1 VGLAVVAL
9 VAFGGTTAA
18 ALVGARIGRNFH
30 PQLTESARTQLFGIE
45 ASVVGVLALLLGF
58 SFAMSVERYELRR
71 KLVLDEANAIGTS
84 WLRTASVGD
93 EEAGAEIRQL
103 LSQYVDSRLAIVRAG
118 TAADRHALLE
128 QSERLE
134 RQIWSR
140 AAALARED
148 PRSIPAGLLLQ
159 SLNDMIDLNTL
170 RIGAARNHV
179 PGIVLVALVVVAMLA
194 MGWVGAGVSASGRRG
209 TATLLILAAMI
220 TFVITV
226 IVDLDQP
233 RIGLIRV
240 SQAAMIDLQ
249 HTLRL
254 HDPAAP

>member
-1 VGLAVVAL
+1 VGLTVVAL
-9 VAFGGTTAA
+9 LAFGGTTTA

-45 ASVVGVLALLLGF
+45 ASVVGLLALLLGF
-58 SFAMSVERYELRR
+58 SFAMGAERYELRR

-84 WLRTASVGD
+84 WLRTATVAD
-93 EEAGAEIRQL
+93 EAGAEIRQL

-118 TAADRHALLE
+118 TAADRRTLLE
-128 QSERLE
+128 ASERLE

-140 AAALARED
+140 AAALAKQD

-159 SLNDMIDLNTL
+159 SLNEMIDLNTL

-179 PGIVLVALVVVAMLA
+179 PGIVLIALVVVAMLA

-240 SQAAMIDLQ
+240 SQAAMLDLQ
-249 HTLRL
+249 RTLRL